1 MTGPV
6 IAELDAVIER
16 ALRESD
22 LVHEHPEPGKWLV
35 DLPGTK
41 KLKTVCGLIVGEHA
55 LRVEAFVCRQPDE
68 NREQLWTFLL
78 QHNARMYGVAYSIDS
93 VGDVYLTG
101 RLPHAAVTPEEI
113 DRILG
118 AVLSYADDHFNAML
132 EIGFGTSIRREWDW
146 RVKRGESL
154 RNLEAFAAF
163 ADPSRRPDADPPALR
178 TPTPTIG
185 RDRDRPQPARPDEL
199 RPGYA
204 RRWWVLATM
213 TVCLLVVI
221 MGNTIL
227 NVALP
232 TLQRELG
239 APRASCSGP
248 STPTSSCSPACCSP
262 GAWSATASGA
272 SGCC

>member
-1 MTGPV
+1 MAGCTPLVAVTV
-6 IAELDAVIER
+6 IGNEPAVVGVPESVPA
-16 ALRESD
+16 ALI
-22 LVHEHPEPGKWLV
+22 VMPPA
-35 DLPGTK
+35 
-41 KLKTVCGLIVGEHA
+41 TVCGLIVGEHA

-101 RLPHAAVTPEEI
+101 RLPHAAVTPDEL

-163 ADPSRRPDADPPALR
+163 ADPTWRP
-178 TPTPTIG
+178 
-185 RDRDRPQPARPDEL
+185 
-199 RPGYA
+199 
-204 RRWWVLATM
+204 
-213 TVCLLVVI
+213 
-221 MGNTIL
+221 
-227 NVALP
+227 
-232 TLQRELG
+232 
-239 APRASCSGP
+239 
-248 STPTSSCSPACCSP
+248 
-262 GAWSATASGA
+262 
-272 SGCC
+272 

>member
-1 MTGPV
+1 MSVVDDLDEV
-6 IAELDAVIER
+6 IGRTLRDSELE
-16 ALRESD
+16 
-22 LVHEHPEPGKWLV
+22 HEHPASGRWLV

-93 VGDVYLTG
+93 VGDIYLTG

-118 AVLSYADDHFNAML
+118 AVLSYADDHFNTML
-132 EIGFGTSIRREWDW
+132 EIGFGTSIRREWAW

-163 ADPSRRPDADPPALR
+163 ADPAAAADPTAQ
-178 TPTPTIG
+178 
-185 RDRDRPQPARPDEL
+185 QPR
-199 RPGYA
+199 
-204 RRWWVLATM
+204 
-213 TVCLLVVI
+213 
-221 MGNTIL
+221 GNGG
-227 NVALP
+227 
-232 TLQRELG
+232 E
-239 APRASCSGP
+239 
-248 STPTSSCSPACCSP
+248 
-262 GAWSATASGA
+262 
-272 SGCC
+272 

>member
-1 MTGPV
+1 VSGERTL
-6 IAELDAVIER
+6 ADLDAVIEQT
-16 ALRESD
+16 LRDRD
-22 LVHEHPEPGKWLV
+22 LVHDHPAPGRWLV

-41 KLKTVCGLIVGEHA
+41 KLKTVCGLIVGGHA

-78 QHNARMYGVAYSIDS
+78 QHNARMYGVSYSIDS
-93 VGDVYLTG
+93 VGDIYLTG

-163 ADPSRRPDADPPALR
+163 ADPARRSGAVTRPD
-178 TPTPTIG
+178 G
-185 RDRDRPQPARPDEL
+185 VH
-199 RPGYA
+199 G
-204 RRWWVLATM
+204 
-213 TVCLLVVI
+213 
-221 MGNTIL
+221 G
-227 NVALP
+227 
-232 TLQRELG
+232 
-239 APRASCSGP
+239 
-248 STPTSSCSPACCSP
+248 
-262 GAWSATASGA
+262 
-272 SGCC
+272 